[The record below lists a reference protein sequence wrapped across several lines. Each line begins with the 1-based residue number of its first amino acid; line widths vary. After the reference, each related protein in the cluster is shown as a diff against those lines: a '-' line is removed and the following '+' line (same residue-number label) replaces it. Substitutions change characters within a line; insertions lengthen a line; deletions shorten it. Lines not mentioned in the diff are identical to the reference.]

1 MRITRIYHPGPLTAH
16 TRVRLSEASSN
27 HLARVLRIA
36 KGDPLVVFDGH
47 GAEYPGRVTETGR
60 QLTVELAEAVTSD
73 KQSPLALTL
82 IQGIARGD
90 HMDLAIQ
97 KATELGITA
106 ITPVITARTQGT
118 RNRAQLERRM
128 RHWQGIIISAC
139 EQCGRNTLPILEPP
153 RTLVDLIAIT
163 PATGVLRLVLS
174 PDAELAARDF
184 PRPEGSIELLVGPE
198 GGLTPEELNLAAT
211 SGFHRLRLGPRVLRT
226 ETAAISSIAILQAL
240 WGDL

>member
-1 MRITRIYHPGPLTAH
+1 MRVTRIYHPGPLTAH
-16 TRVRLSEASSN
+16 ARVELSEASSR

-36 KGDPLVVFDGH
+36 GGDPVAVFDGR
-47 GAEYPGRVTETGR
+47 GAEYPGRVTDTGR
-60 QLTVELAEAVTSD
+60 QLTVELGEIVVSD

-106 ITPVITARTQGT
+106 IVPVITARTQGT
-118 RNRAQLERRM
+118 RSRAQLERRM

-139 EQCGRNTLPILEPP
+139 EQSGRNTLPLLESP
-153 RTLVDLIAIT
+153 RTLADSIAGT
-163 PATGVLRLVLS
+163 PWSSDLRLVLS
-174 PDAELAARDF
+174 PDGELSARDL
-184 PRPEGSIELLVGPE
+184 PRPEEGIELLIGPE
-198 GGLTPEELNLAAT
+198 GGLTQDELDLAVT
-211 SGFHRLRLGPRVLRT
+211 SGFRRLRLGPRVLRT
-226 ETAAISSIAILQAL
+226 ETAAISAIAILQAS